1 MAFIEG
7 DNLVIVVTPLI
18 KEIAEV
24 LRKKIP
30 EISEIES
37 YVRAYRFIELDDYH
51 SDYFHHRANEDGCLE
66 VFDMKQDYG
75 DEPFKFHDE
84 KSATPV
90 AINEP
95 YFSEYLND
103 IIKNMRYRVEVSYG
117 YQKHLDNGTVIIRE
131 E

>member
-7 DNLVIVVTPLI
+7 NNLVIIVTPLI
-18 KEIAEV
+18 KEVAEV
-24 LRKKIP
+24 LRQKMP

-51 SDYFHHRANEDGCLE
+51 SDYFHHRANEECCLE
-66 VFDMKQDYG
+66 AFDMKEDYG
-75 DEPFKFHDE
+75 DEPFKFNE
-84 KSATPV
+84 YSTPI

-95 YFSEYLND
+95 YFSEYLGD
-103 IIKNMRYRVEVSYG
+103 IIKNMSYRVGVCYD